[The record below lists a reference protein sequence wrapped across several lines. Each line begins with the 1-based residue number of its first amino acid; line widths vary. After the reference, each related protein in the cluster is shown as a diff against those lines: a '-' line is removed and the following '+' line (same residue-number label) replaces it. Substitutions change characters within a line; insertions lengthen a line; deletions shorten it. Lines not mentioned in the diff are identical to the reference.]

1 MKINAK
7 NISEEEIE
15 EMRKWLKEQ
24 STLVNITSEDYIRLI
39 LYKLYEFEERLKI
52 IEYNQQ
58 THWVR

>member
-1 MKINAK
+1 MNINAK
-7 NISEEEIE
+7 NISKEEIE

-24 STLVNITSEDYIRLI
+24 STLVNITSEDYMRLI

>member
-1 MKINAK
+1 M
-7 NISEEEIE
+7 NISAKDISKEEIE